1 MIGKQVISATG
12 LSEIPLSIFIKNK
25 QQEFSIDTP
34 GHNILHV
41 VTTTYPGIRTMKKFS
56 YDDSL
61 SFLFNRVHNLGM
73 AMLRRD
79 LQQKDHDVTPEQLN
93 LMFRIQERGGINQ
106 KQLGEISFK
115 DRPNITRILR
125 LLKKKGFVET
135 RPDEGNRKANL
146 LFLTRS
152 GKEVLGKSASVILK
166 NWDNRYSGLSPEE
179 DRILRRILKH
189 IIGNIENQL
198 YKS

>member
-1 MIGKQVISATG
+1 
-12 LSEIPLSIFIKNK
+12 
-25 QQEFSIDTP
+25 
-34 GHNILHV
+34 
-41 VTTTYPGIRTMKKFS
+41 MKKLQ
-56 YDDSL
+56 YDESL
-61 SFLFNRVHNLGM
+61 SFLFNRVHNLSL

-79 LQQKDHDVTPEQLN
+79 LQQKNHEVTPEQLN

-146 LFLTRS
+146 LFLTGS
-152 GKEVLGKSASVILK
+152 GKEVLVKSAPLVSR
-166 NWDNRYSGLSPEE
+166 NWDTRYAGLSLEE
-179 DRILRRILKH
+179 DRTLRKILKH
-189 IIGNIENQL
+189 IIGNLEDHL